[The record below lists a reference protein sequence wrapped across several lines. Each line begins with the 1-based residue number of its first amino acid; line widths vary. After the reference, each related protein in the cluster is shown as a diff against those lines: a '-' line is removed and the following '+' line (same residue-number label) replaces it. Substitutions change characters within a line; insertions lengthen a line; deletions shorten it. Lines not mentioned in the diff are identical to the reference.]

1 MDKAT
6 KMVAIFLVTVGSL
19 SLISNSVWK
28 PFMKKESLK
37 ISDAQLQDVVNQIN
51 EMAPIF
57 LDDITKLN
65 RVQLEGR
72 TIVYEYI
79 LDHDESEGILAFDPL
94 EEAQLNEYCNSNENS
109 YFSKVG
115 VAVTSNYVTS
125 DGEKLHSFTMQ
136 PSDCVGS
143 LQTH

>member
-1 MDKAT
+1 MDKTT
-6 KMVAIFLVTVGSL
+6 KTVVIFLLIVGSL

-28 PFMKKESLK
+28 PFLQKESLK
-37 ISDAQLQDVVNQIN
+37 ISDAQLQDVVNQMN
-51 EMAPIF
+51 EMTPIF

-65 RVQLEGR
+65 RVHLEGR

-79 LDHDESEGILAFDPL
+79 LEHDESEDILAFGPL

-115 VAVTSNYVTS
+115 VAVTSNYVTR
-125 DGEKLHSFTMQ
+125 DGGKLHSFTMR
-136 PSDCVGS
+136 PSDCIGS
-143 LQTH
+143 

>member
-1 MDKAT
+1 MDKTT
-6 KMVAIFLVTVGSL
+6 KTVAIFLLTIGSL

-28 PFMKKESLK
+28 PFMKKESMK

-57 LDDITKLN
+57 LDEITQLN
-65 RVQLEGR
+65 RVQLEDR
-72 TIVYEYI
+72 TIVYQYI
-79 LDHDESEGILAFDPL
+79 LYHDESDNTLAFGPL
-94 EEAQLNEYCNSNENS
+94 EETQLNEYCNSNENS

-115 VAVTSNYVTS
+115 VSVTSNYLTRN
-125 DGEKLHSFTMQ
+125 GEKLHSFTMR

-143 LQTH
+143 

>member
-1 MDKAT
+1 MDKTT
-6 KMVAIFLVTVGSL
+6 KAVAIFLLIVGSL

-28 PFMKKESLK
+28 PFVQKESLK
-37 ISDAQLQDVVNQIN
+37 ISDAQLQDVVNQMN
-51 EMAPIF
+51 EMTPIF

-65 RVQLEGR
+65 RVRLEGR

-79 LDHDESEGILAFDPL
+79 LEHFEPEDILAFGPL

-115 VAVTSNYVTS
+115 VAVTSNYVTR
-125 DGEKLHSFTMQ
+125 DGGKLHSFTMR
-136 PSDCVGS
+136 PSDCIGS
-143 LQTH
+143 

>member
-1 MDKAT
+1 MDKTT
-6 KMVAIFLVTVGSL
+6 KTVVIFLLIIGSL

-28 PFMKKESLK
+28 PFIKKESLK
-37 ISDAQLQDVVNQIN
+37 ISDAQLQNVVNEIN
-51 EMAPIF
+51 EMVPIF
-57 LDDITKLN
+57 LDDITQLN
-65 RVQLEGR
+65 SVQLEGR

-79 LDHDESEGILAFDPL
+79 LDHGESEDILTFGQL
-94 EEAQLNEYCNSNENS
+94 EDMQLNEYCNSNENS

-143 LQTH
+143 

>member
-1 MDKAT
+1 MDKTT
-6 KMVAIFLVTVGSL
+6 KTVAIFLLIVGSL

-28 PFMKKESLK
+28 PFLQKESLK
-37 ISDAQLQDVVNQIN
+37 ISDAQLQDVVNQMN
-51 EMAPIF
+51 EMTPIF

-65 RVQLEGR
+65 RVHLEGR

-79 LDHDESEGILAFDPL
+79 LEHDESEDILAFGPL

-115 VAVTSNYVTS
+115 VAVTSNYVTR
-125 DGEKLHSFTMQ
+125 DGGKLHSFTMR
-136 PSDCVGS
+136 PSDCIGS
-143 LQTH
+143 